1 MKTDMKHILF
11 IVAFIFLSLS
21 LNAQSIKYRRLLEP
35 DGLSV
40 MTTSL
45 EVAKSGE
52 RKIEY
57 ALQYEVAS
65 MEGMQQRYY
74 LNVYFT
80 EDSEDVYIPA
90 GGKLLIR
97 TANNNVIS
105 LKDCGD
111 KYFREYSPEYNIEND
126 VYRSNSFLDNTLT
139 RLLYTTH
146 GKYLISEEDLMLL
159 IKEGVIKIRIETTG
173 EAFECTYND
182 SNKNETA
189 DVLTRL
195 YNTLVRE
202 TDLYYGL

>member
-65 MEGMQQRYY
+65 MEGMQQRY
-74 LNVYFT
+74 
-80 EDSEDVYIPA
+80 
-90 GGKLLIR
+90 
-97 TANNNVIS
+97 
-105 LKDCGD
+105 
-111 KYFREYSPEYNIEND
+111 
-126 VYRSNSFLDNTLT
+126 
-139 RLLYTTH
+139 
-146 GKYLISEEDLMLL
+146 
-159 IKEGVIKIRIETTG
+159 
-173 EAFECTYND
+173 
-182 SNKNETA
+182 
-189 DVLTRL
+189 
-195 YNTLVRE
+195 
-202 TDLYYGL
+202 